1 VWDETTRL
9 ATGMMQRPF
18 RVFVAVSLVA
28 CTNESQVASRDSVAV
43 VDSGYVAIDGG
54 RLYYEAAGSGNPV
67 ILIHGGNLD
76 RRMWDDQFALLQK
89 QFRVIR
95 YDARGYGRSSPADE
109 PFAAHDDLAALVRG
123 LGLTRASI
131 VGLSLGG
138 RIALDFALEHPENVD
153 RLVLAAPGIS
163 GGKWAEDGDT
173 LWIAEAIAAGK
184 RGDSVG
190 VALAW
195 LKSAYIN
202 SALKPPAQAEWLRQ
216 ISVDNAR
223 YWMGIVRHQDVEREA
238 TPPAAGRLR
247 ELKAPILLLVGG
259 ADTPF
264 IMDVA
269 RAITRE
275 APNVRRVD
283 LAGIGHMINLE
294 APERFNTEVVQF
306 LATSR

>member
-1 VWDETTRL
+1 MIHRQFCVL
-9 ATGMMQRPF
+9 
-18 RVFVAVSLVA
+18 VAMALVA
-28 CTNESQVASRDSVAV
+28 CTNEPRGASRDNVAV

-54 RLYYEAAGSGNPV
+54 RLYYESAGSGAPV

-76 RRMWDDQFALLQK
+76 RRMWDDQFALFQK

-95 YDARGYGRSSPADE
+95 YDARGYGRSSPADD
-109 PFAAHDDLAALVRG
+109 PFAAHDDLAALLRG

-138 RIALDFALEHPENVD
+138 RIAMDFALVHPEMVD

-163 GGKWAEDGDT
+163 GGTWAQDGDT
-173 LWIAEAIAAGK
+173 LWIPEAIAAGR

-202 SALKPPAQAEWLRQ
+202 SALKPPAQAERLRQ

-238 TPPAAGRLR
+238 KPPAAGHLR

-264 IMDVA
+264 ILDVA
-269 RAITRE
+269 RAITSE

-283 LAGIGHMINLE
+283 LPGIGHMINLE
-294 APERFNTEVVQF
+294 APDRFNTEVVRF
-306 LATSR
+306 LGVSR

>member
-1 VWDETTRL
+1 MTHSPITVFAAL
-9 ATGMMQRPF
+9 A
-18 RVFVAVSLVA
+18 LVA
-28 CTNESQVASRDSVAV
+28 CTNKPKVAVRDSVAV
-43 VDSGYVAIDGG
+43 VDSGYVAIDTG
-54 RLYYEAAGSGNPV
+54 RLYYEAAGTGTPV

-95 YDARGYGRSSPADE
+95 YDARGYGRSSPADD
-109 PFAAHDDLAALVRG
+109 PFAAHDDLAALLRG
-123 LGLTRASI
+123 LSLTRASV

-138 RIALDFALEHPENVD
+138 RIAMDFALAHPEMVD

-163 GGKWAEDGDT
+163 GGNWAPDGDT
-173 LWIAEAIAAGK
+173 LWIPEAIAAGR

-202 SALKPPAQAEWLRQ
+202 SALKPPAQAARLTQ

-238 TPPAAGRLR
+238 NPPAAGRLR
-247 ELKAPILLLVGG
+247 ELKAPILLLVGS

-264 IMDVA
+264 ILDVA
-269 RAITRE
+269 RAITAE

-283 LAGIGHMINLE
+283 LPGIGHMINLE
-294 APERFNTEVVQF
+294 APERFNTEVLQF
-306 LATSR
+306 LSASR

>member
-1 VWDETTRL
+1 
-9 ATGMMQRPF
+9 MKYRPF
-18 RVFVAVSLVA
+18 SVFVAISLVA
-28 CTNESQVASRDSVAV
+28 CTSEPKAASRDSVAV

-54 RLYYEAAGSGNPV
+54 RLYYEAAGSGEPV

-89 QFRVIR
+89 QFRVVR
-95 YDARGYGRSSPADE
+95 YDARGYGRSSSADE
-109 PFAAHDDLAALVRG
+109 PFAAHDDLAALLRG

-138 RIALDFALEHPENVD
+138 RIAMDFTLAHPEIVD

-173 LWIAEAIAAGK
+173 LWIAEAIAAGR

-202 SALKPPAQAEWLRQ
+202 SALKPAAQAERLRQ

-238 TPPAAGRLR
+238 KPPAAGRLR

-269 RAITRE
+269 RAITTQ

-283 LAGIGHMINLE
+283 LPGIGHMINLE
-294 APERFNTEVVQF
+294 SPERFNSEVLRF
-306 LATSR
+306 LATPR

>member
-1 VWDETTRL
+1 MKPGRFSVLVW
-9 ATGMMQRPF
+9 
-18 RVFVAVSLVA
+18 VYLVA
-28 CTNESQVASRDSVAV
+28 GTNEPKVAARDSVAG

-54 RLYYEAAGSGNPV
+54 RLYYEAAGSGASV

-109 PFAAHDDLAALVRG
+109 PFAAHDDLAALLRG
-123 LGLTRASI
+123 LRLTRASI
-131 VGLSLGG
+131 IGLSLGG
-138 RIALDFALEHPENVD
+138 RIAMDFALAHPEMID

-163 GGKWAEDGDT
+163 GGKWAGDGDT
-173 LWIAEAIAAGK
+173 LWVAEAIAAGR

-202 SALKPPAQAEWLRQ
+202 SALKPPAQAERLRQ

-238 TPPAAGRLR
+238 KPPASSRLR

-269 RAITRE
+269 RAITTE

-283 LAGIGHMINLE
+283 LPGVGHMINLQ
-294 APERFNTEVVQF
+294 ASERFNTEVVRF
-306 LATSR
+306 LGASR